1 MLSIISPAKKLDF
14 SAIHIENDLT
24 VPLFNTEAFSLAN
37 IAAEL
42 SKTELGKLMS
52 LSDNL
57 TQLNYERF
65 QKFKQVPKEIDIK
78 PAALAFNGDTYVGLK
93 AQTFSPQD
101 FEFAQD
107 NVRILSGLY
116 GLLRPLD
123 TIQPYRLEMGST
135 LKNSSGNNL
144 YDFWSELVSKRLAIE
159 LKEKKSNSIINLAS
173 NEYSKVL
180 NKNILNTTIITP
192 QFLEKRKSEF
202 KNISFFSKKARG
214 AMARFIIINRIETP
228 SDIRA
233 FDLENYRY
241 RPELS
246 SEHQPVFTRES

>member
-14 SAIHIENDLT
+14 STIQIQNNLT
-24 VPLFNTEAFSLAN
+24 APLFNAEAFLLASL
-37 IAAEL
+37 AAEL
-42 SKTELGKLMS
+42 SKTELGQLMS

-65 QKFKQVPKEIDIK
+65 QKFKQAPKEIDIK

-93 AQTFSPQD
+93 AQTFSQQD
-101 FEFAQD
+101 FDFAQD

-123 TIQPYRLEMGST
+123 TIQPYRLEMGSA

-144 YDFWSELVSKRLAIE
+144 YDFWCRRVSQRLAIE
-159 LKEKKSNSIINLAS
+159 LSEKKSNSIINLAS

-180 NKNILNTTIITP
+180 NKDILNTTIITP
-192 QFLEKRKSEF
+192 QFLEERKSKF

-214 AMARFIIINRIETP
+214 AMARFIIMNRIKTP
-228 SDIRA
+228 QDIQA
-233 FDLENYRY
+233 FDLENYKY

-246 SEHQPVFTRES
+246 SEQQPVFTRTS

>member
-14 SAIHIENDLT
+14 TKIQIHNELT
-24 VPLFNTEAFSLAN
+24 APLFNAEAFSLAN
-37 IAAEL
+37 VAAEL
-42 SKTELGKLMS
+42 SKKELSQLMS

-65 QKFKQVPKEIDIK
+65 QKFKQKPKQIETK

-101 FEFAQD
+101 FEFAQK
-107 NVRILSGLY
+107 NLRILSGLY

-123 TIQPYRLEMGST
+123 NIQPYRLEMGSA

-144 YDFWSELVSKRLAIE
+144 YDYWSELISQRLAIE
-159 LKEKKSNSIINLAS
+159 LSEKKSNSIINLAS

-180 NKNILNTTIITP
+180 NKKILNTKIICP
-192 QFLEKRKSEF
+192 QFLEERESEL

-214 AMARFIIINRIETP
+214 SMARFIIINKIENP
-228 SDIRA
+228 LDIRA
-233 FDLENYRY
+233 FNLENYRH

-246 SEHQPVFTRES
+246 SEEKPIFTRKS

>member
-14 SAIHIENDLT
+14 SAIQIENDLT
-24 VPLFNTEAFSLAN
+24 APLFNTEAFSLAS

-42 SKTELGKLMS
+42 SKTELGQLMS

-65 QKFKQVPKEIDIK
+65 QKFKQTPREIDIK

-93 AQTFSPQD
+93 AQTFSAQD

-123 TIQPYRLEMGST
+123 TIQPYRLEMGSV

-144 YDFWSELVSKRLAIE
+144 YDFWSKRVSQRLAIE

-192 QFLEKRKSEF
+192 QFLEKRKSEY

-228 SDIRA
+228 PDIRA
-233 FDLENYRY
+233 FDLENYKY
-241 RPELS
+241 KPKLS
-246 SEHQPVFTRES
+246 SEQQPVFTRES

>member
-1 MLSIISPAKKLDF
+1 
-14 SAIHIENDLT
+14 
-24 VPLFNTEAFSLAN
+24 
-37 IAAEL
+37 
-42 SKTELGKLMS
+42 
-52 LSDNL
+52 
-57 TQLNYERF
+57 
-65 QKFKQVPKEIDIK
+65 
-78 PAALAFNGDTYVGLK
+78 
-93 AQTFSPQD
+93 
-101 FEFAQD
+101 
-107 NVRILSGLY
+107 
-116 GLLRPLD
+116 
-123 TIQPYRLEMGST
+123 MGST

-144 YDFWSELVSKRLAIE
+144 YDFWSERLSKRLAIE

-233 FDLENYRY
+233 FDVENYTY